1 MAINPSQV
9 NPLTLGV
16 FEIFK
21 AVSEQKTTKDKV
33 AALQHYD
40 CFAIRSV
47 LQGCYHPDVKFL
59 LPDSIPPYGE
69 ADGIQVETRLHSMV
83 KRFDIF
89 VEGGRATSTQTKR
102 EMLFIELLESV
113 HPEDAKILLNMIAKK
128 DPYKGTTEAVTR
140 SAFPDL
146 LPEKPKAKPKAKA
159 KSTKKAEG

>member
-1 MAINPSQV
+1 MAA

-21 AVSEQKTTKDKV
+21 LVSEQKTAKAKATT
-33 AALQHYD
+33 LQEHD

-47 LQGCYHPDVKFL
+47 LQGCYHPAVKFL
-59 LPDSIPPYGE
+59 LPDSVPPYGE
-69 ADGIQVETRLHSMV
+69 ADGVQVETRLHSMV

-128 DPYKGTTEAVTR
+128 DPYAGTTEAVVR
-140 SAFPDL
+140 AAFPDL
-146 LPEKPKAKPKAKA
+146 LPEKPKAKPKAK